1 MNQPDSYQQLQSRAE
16 QAERDSMINAL
27 AAANADSEA
36 GKVEFQT
43 SWQNGD
49 LAGAAEAQERISR
62 AQARAVTLESGIEG
76 FDERQHGSGYV
87 AQQQYPQQQQRLLTT
102 TDVINSMTNLSARER
117 QWLMQHQE
125 LVSTPAGQSRLQ
137 TAYYDTQ
144 DKGIQRDSDQYFDY
158 FNDYFGFQQN
168 NNYSSARSS
177 SGPPQGYIV
186 GGPSVQRQYQSPSKP
201 YTPETPRVS
210 LTEKEAAK
218 ISGVDEATY
227 QANKKK
233 LQDLKKL
240 GYYADR

>member
-1 MNQPDSYQQLQSRAE
+1 MTETYQQLQNRAE
-16 QAERDSMINAL
+16 EAERDAMINAL

-36 GKVEFQT
+36 GKIELQT
-43 SWQNGD
+43 AWQNQD
-49 LAGAAEAQERISR
+49 LASAAEAQERISR

-76 FDERQHGSGYV
+76 YDQSRHGDGRV
-87 AQQQYPQQQQRLLTT
+87 VQAQPQPQQQQQRQQYTT
-102 TDVINSMTNLSARER
+102 QDIINSMPNLTAKER

-144 DKGIQRDSDQYFDY
+144 DKQIARDSDEYFDY
-158 FNDYFGFQQN
+158 FNNYFNFPQTS
-168 NNYSSARSS
+168 YSSAQSNTT
-177 SGPPQGYIV
+177 QNYVV
-186 GGPSVQRQYQSPSKP
+186 GGPNVQRQYQQPSKP
-201 YTPETPRVS
+201 YAPDTPKVS